1 MKIEFDHI
9 FKSFGKT
16 EVLHDVS
23 FSVQDGQILALL
35 GENGAGK
42 STLMNILGGL
52 FPPVSG
58 QVVIDGQPVHLHSP
72 NESIDHG
79 IAFIHQEL
87 SPVNDLRVYENMFLG
102 REERNA
108 FGWLNRESMR
118 AQARKILDSLGIA
131 IDEQSYMRD
140 LGASHKQIVEISRAL
155 LCEAKTIIMDEP
167 TTSLAEHEIDLLFEL
182 VRKLSSQGVNIIF
195 ISHKLNEMNV
205 DVASRVE
212 IKKEHGYS
220 NLKVIYG

>member
-42 STLMNILGGL
+42 S
-52 FPPVSG
+52 PPVSG

-131 IDEQSYMRD
+131 IDEHGRD
-140 LGASHKQIVEISRAL
+140 PVYA
-155 LCEAKTIIMDEP
+155 
-167 TTSLAEHEIDLLFEL
+167 DLLPPFPDMVPL
-182 VRKLSSQGVNIIF
+182 PVRAADMRTFRCPGSCPG
-195 ISHKLNEMNV
+195 
-205 DVASRVE
+205 SRL
-212 IKKEHGYS
+212 G
-220 NLKVIYG
+220 